1 MRRWRRVLFF
11 LLINVLVSACTT
23 FMVLQVWN
31 RYYGGAGGGLD
42 PVALL
47 IPTATPTPEPMDL
60 GTPQVTPTIPLEIYQ
75 VQTGDTLGSIAE
87 AYGVPVEQIMQING
101 LNDPNALGSGEV
113 LLIPVT
119 PDPASLPPTET
130 PILPEPTATPL
141 PFGDALRI
149 DITTIVGA
157 GSLPDERV
165 VIELFSDLELPMA
178 GWQLEENDGQIFEF
192 SQFVLFQG
200 GAVNV
205 YTNTGTDTVLDLH
218 WGLGEPVWESG
229 ETAILRDPEGNIRAS
244 FTVP

>member
-1 MRRWRRVLFF
+1 MRRWRQVFLF
-11 LLINVLVSACTT
+11 LILNVLVSACTI
-23 FMVLQVWN
+23 FAVLQLWN
-31 RYYGGAGGGLD
+31 RYYGGPNGGLD

-47 IPTATPTPEPMDL
+47 IPTVTPTPEPLDL

-75 VQTGDTLGSIAE
+75 VQAGDTLGTIAE

-101 LNDPNALGSGEV
+101 LSDPNALGSGEV

-130 PILPEPTATPL
+130 PIPPEPSPTPL

-157 GSLPDERV
+157 GSLADERV
-165 VIELFSDLELPMA
+165 VIELFSDLELPLE
-178 GWQLEENDGQIFEF
+178 GWQLEDNDGQVFRF
-192 SQFVLFQG
+192 PQFVLFQG
-200 GAVNV
+200 GAVNI
-205 YTNTGTDTVLDLH
+205 YTKSGTDTVLDLH
-218 WGLGEPVWESG
+218 WGLGETVWESG